1 MFSIKTF
8 VVKPSAISEASYCS
22 LIKPIVLTMTCKA
35 VCCLL
40 QPNYEPHLPLLL
52 FSLTL
57 TTQYVQFIA
66 FLQLLPRP
74 MLFPLPK
81 CTFSNSLHLDPIQP
95 GWLQIILRCL
105 SSCGL
110 FLLPPDK
117 VKSPFVFFLQRFS
130 TYITV

>member
-57 TTQYVQFIA
+57 TTQSMF
-66 FLQLLPRP
+66 
-74 MLFPLPK
+74 
-81 CTFSNSLHLDPIQP
+81 NSLHFFSFSLGPCCSPYQNV
-95 GWLQIILRCL
+95 LFLTLSILTPSSL
-105 SSCGL
+105 AGSKSFLGVFLHVDFSSCPQTRLSLDLYFFFRGL
-110 FLLPPDK
+110 VP
-117 VKSPFVFFLQRFS
+117 
-130 TYITV
+130 I